1 MADGYTPAVE
11 FAHAARDYLDRLSQY
26 RYAKAWQRVNRSP
39 RLRPHAAILLGDGY
53 ASDEDHLRWV
63 VSARVGEI
71 EAWSQQIKEDS
82 DGP

>member
-1 MADGYTPAVE
+1 MKPSIKQRWTRDAVSS
-11 FAHAARDYLDRLSQY
+11 RQY

-71 EAWSQQIKEDS
+71 EAWAQQIKEDS
-82 DGP
+82 DG